1 MEILEKQFFEEQIQK
16 ERKRLSYS
24 IEQLKK
30 RKDIRATT
38 WVLSIHSYY
47 NFLAMCYISMGKVNE
62 SKRYFYKAT
71 DIIYQTFDIFKR
83 ERYPNLQKSEKLPF
97 TALFGLSFPD
107 VIVCDSEELLISYAS
122 VIYPTGEPSPGLEFN
137 HEIGLAMKYLILQ
150 DYDKAI
156 YHAQNAHQPEHFE
169 LPYKGFSHVIMGIL
183 QKDILLINQGILFCL
198 NRHKREQKD
207 SMFYS
212 ISLEATAL
220 AKLATRYGFQP
231 DISSKFIHKGLLE
244 KQEGIIY
251 EGIDDILKAL
261 EIANLRN
268 GNLLERIRGWLA

>member
-1 MEILEKQFFEEQIQK
+1 MQIPDKQFLEEKIQYYSKDLSEHIIDIQK
-16 ERKRLSYS
+16 FKEV
-24 IEQLKK
+24 
-30 RKDIRATT
+30 RATT
-38 WVLSIHSYY
+38 WALSIRSSY
-47 NFLAMCYISMGKVNE
+47 NFIAMAYLFLNKLNQA
-62 SKRYFYKAT
+62 KRYFYKAAEIT
-71 DIIYQTFDIFKR
+71 SQTFDIFKQN
-83 ERYPNLQKSEKLPF
+83 RYPNLIKSEKLPF
-97 TALFGLSFPD
+97 TSLFVKSFLD
-107 VIVCDSEELLISYAS
+107 AILCDSEELLISYAS

>member
-1 MEILEKQFFEEQIQK
+1 MDLIDDNTLQNRIMEWKLYRK
-16 ERKRLSYS
+16 EHLIKIKRYRNIDAL
-24 IEQLKK
+24 
-30 RKDIRATT
+30 TFG
-38 WVLSIHSYY
+38 LSIPST
-47 NFLAMCYISMGKVNE
+47 FESIALAYVCLQKIAEAK
-62 SKRYFYKAT
+62 KYFYKSASIT
-71 DIIYQTFDIFKR
+71 AETFRIFK
-83 ERYPNLQKSEKLPF
+83 ENHYSNLLKSEKLPF